1 MQSIIIIH
9 VYKKVAYIFRE
20 LSFFCFSIYKKFN
33 EINILNKKSKNLLN
47 RNKIF
52 ENKHKGKRAFVIVN
66 GPSLKNQNLHL
77 LKNDITFVV
86 SAFYK
91 HDVIETWQ
99 PTYYSILDKTFFENT
114 EKSKFFFKEIKEKIH
129 SSTFFIPYFRGYKAN
144 IERNLLPLDQT
155 YYIATAG
162 LPNEK
167 IDLSNVVQSFQSVS
181 AFALSQAIYMGCS
194 EIYLLGF
201 DHDYLAYRGI
211 DRHFYIGGT
220 LKGHISSNT
229 PLSEMYTYE
238 EEMKSCLKLW
248 KNYRFLKKSA
258 QKRGIKIY
266 NATEG
271 GYLDVFERI
280 SYESLFQID
289 ELK

>member
-1 MQSIIIIH
+1 MHSIIIIH
-9 VYKKVAYIFRE
+9 VYKKFASIFRE
-20 LSFFCFSIYKKFN
+20 ISFLCYRLNKKFN
-33 EINILNKKSKNLLN
+33 NINLLDKKTKNLLN

-66 GPSLKNQNLHL
+66 GPSLKNQDLKL
-77 LKNDITFVV
+77 LKNEITFVV

-91 HDVIETWQ
+91 HDVIEYWQ

-114 EKSKFFFKEIKEKIH
+114 EKSKFFFKEIKEKIN
-129 SSTFFIPYFRGYKAN
+129 SSIFFIPLFRGYKAN
-144 IERNLLPLDQT
+144 LERNLLPFENT

-167 IDLSNVVQSFQSVS
+167 IDLSNILQSFQSVS

-211 DRHFYIGGT
+211 DRHFYTGGT
-220 LKGHISSNT
+220 LKGHISSYT

-238 EEMKSCLKLW
+238 EEMESCLKLW
-248 KNYRFLKKSA
+248 KNYRFLKKA
-258 QKRGIKIY
+258 ALKRGIKIY
-266 NATEG
+266 NATDG
-271 GYLDVFERI
+271 GYLDVFERK
-280 SYESLFQID
+280 SYDSLF
-289 ELK
+289 K